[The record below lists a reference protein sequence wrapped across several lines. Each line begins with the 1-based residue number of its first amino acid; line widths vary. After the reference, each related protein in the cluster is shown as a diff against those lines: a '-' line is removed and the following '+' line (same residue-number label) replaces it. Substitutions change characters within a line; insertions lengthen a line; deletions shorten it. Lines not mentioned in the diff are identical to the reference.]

1 MAPFAAQGFEPARV
15 ALEHQHIYRLYTAAG
30 ECLARVR
37 GRLRHRAA
45 RREAF
50 PAVGDW
56 VAITPP
62 QGDGEAVIEATLPR
76 RSRFSRKAAGDVT
89 EEQVVAANIDVVFL
103 VMGLDRDYNPRR
115 LERYLL
121 LAQESRARPYVLLSK
136 ADLVDDLATPLAEI
150 AALAPGVAVGAVSVR
165 DGRGIDV
172 LRRVLAPGQTGAL
185 LGSSGAGKSTLVNTL
200 LGEDRLATNTVRASD
215 QRGRHT
221 TRHRQLVPLPDG
233 GLLIDT
239 PGMRELQL
247 WAVDDGA
254 AATAATFDDIDAI
267 AVGCHFT
274 DCQHRSEPRCAVRVA
289 IEDGR
294 LDATRLESFHKLQ
307 DEARSLTARQDA
319 RERIQ
324 ERAQAKTISRSLRQM
339 YRTRDRE

>member
-1 MAPFAAQGFEPARV
+1 MQG
-15 ALEHQHIYRLYTAAG
+15 QHAGRLLHEAAG
-30 ECLARVR
+30 RHALA
-37 GRLRHRAA
+37 G
-45 RREAF
+45 
-50 PAVGDW
+50 VGDW
-56 VAITPP
+56 VAVRIRDRERT
-62 QGDGEAVIEATLPR
+62 ATIEAILPR
-76 RSRFSRKAAGDVT
+76 RTQFSRKAAGELT
-89 EEQVVAANIDVVFL
+89 EQQVVAANIDVVFL

-121 LAQESRARPYVLLSK
+121 LAQESGARPYVLLSK
-136 ADLVDDLATPLAEI
+136 ADLADDLETPLAEI
-150 AALAPGVAVGAVSVR
+150 AALAPGVAVDAVSVR
-165 DGRGIDV
+165 DGRGIEV

-200 LGEDRLATNTVRASD
+200 LGEERLATNTVRASD

-221 TRHRQLVPLPDG
+221 TRHRQLVPLPEG

-274 DCQHRSEPRCAVRVA
+274 DCQHKSEPRCAVRAA

-294 LDATRLESFHKLQ
+294 LEASRLESFHKLQ
-307 DEARSLTARQDA
+307 DEARSLIARQDA